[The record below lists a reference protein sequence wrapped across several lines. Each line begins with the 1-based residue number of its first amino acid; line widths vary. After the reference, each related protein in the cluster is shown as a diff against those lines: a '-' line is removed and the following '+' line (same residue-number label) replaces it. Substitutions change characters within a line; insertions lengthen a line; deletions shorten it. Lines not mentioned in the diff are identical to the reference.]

1 MKHIAVCL
9 AAVVAIATP
18 ALAQQ
23 GAQSQQQPNAA
34 TSGHA
39 RSHVAGRFHLD
50 IANGNDGALNRI
62 DDEHPDENAAPALND
77 QAAAQAQSTTPQVQ
91 VSPPQTVTQS
101 QQNRTQPRFRPNP

>member
-1 MKHIAVCL
+1 MKHIAVCI

-23 GAQSQQQPNAA
+23 GSQPQQPNAA

-50 IANGNDGALNRI
+50 IANSNDGALNRI

-77 QAAAQAQSTTPQVQ
+77 QAAAQAQTSTPQVQ
-91 VSPPQTVTQS
+91 LPPPQTVMQS
-101 QQNRTQPRFRPNP
+101 RQVQTQPRVRPNP